1 MMKKYIYLLI
11 LFLMLSCSTT
21 KKTTAEKQEQ
31 TTQASEVS
39 NSQEQKEETTI
50 MWKFP
55 NDTTFLQNSSFFLT
69 PLSDCEQAEKNK
81 TMPSWG
87 YINIT
92 KKASNNEVK
101 KENTISQEQEKKKG
115 QIKTVKETT
124 VNWFLSAVLAFL
136 IVFLCQ
142 CVINRKKI
150 AQIFASLK
158 K

>member
-11 LFLMLSCSTT
+11 LFLMLSCSST

-31 TTQASEVS
+31 STQTSEVS
-39 NSQEQKEETTI
+39 NSQEQQEETTI
-50 MWKFP
+50 AWKFP
-55 NDTTFLQNSSFFLT
+55 NDTTFLQNNSFFLT
-69 PLSDCEQAEKNK
+69 PLSDCEQDNKNK

-87 YINIT
+87 YLKIT

-101 KENTISQEQEKKKG
+101 KENATSQAQEKQKG

-124 VNWFLSAVLAFL
+124 INWFLSAVLAFL
-136 IVFLCQ
+136 MVFLCQ

-150 AQIFASLK
+150 AQIFASFGK
-158 K
+158 

>member
-31 TTQASEVS
+31 STQTSEVS
-39 NSQEQKEETTI
+39 NSQEQQEETTI
-50 MWKFP
+50 IWKFP
-55 NDTTFLQNSSFFLT
+55 NDTTFLQNNSFLLT
-69 PLSDCEQAEKNK
+69 PLSDYEQASKNK

-87 YINIT
+87 YLKIT

-101 KENTISQEQEKKKG
+101 KENTTTQTQEKQKG

-124 VNWFLSAVLAFL
+124 INWFLSAVLAFL

-150 AQIFASLK
+150 AQIFASFK

>member
-1 MMKKYIYLLI
+1 MKKYIYLLI

-31 TTQASEVS
+31 STQTSEVS

-50 MWKFP
+50 IWKFP
-55 NDTTFLQNSSFFLT
+55 NDTTSLQNNSFFLT
-69 PLSDCEQAEKNK
+69 PLNDCDTSSRNK

-87 YINIT
+87 YLKIT

-101 KENTISQEQEKKKG
+101 KENAINQTQEKAKG

-124 VNWFLSAVLAFL
+124 INWFLSAVLAFL

-150 AQIFASLK
+150 AQIFASFK

>member
-21 KKTTAEKQEQ
+21 KKTTTERQEQ
-31 TTQASEVS
+31 STQTSEVS
-39 NSQEQKEETTI
+39 NSKEQQEETEI
-50 MWKFP
+50 IWKFP
-55 NDTTFLQNSSFFLT
+55 NDTTFQQNNSFFLT
-69 PLSDCEQAEKNK
+69 PLSDCESKSKNK

-87 YINIT
+87 YLKIT
-92 KKASNNEVK
+92 KKASNNELK
-101 KENTISQEQEKKKG
+101 KENDTSQAQEKQKG
-115 QIKTVKETT
+115 QIKTTKKTT
-124 VNWFLSAVLAFL
+124 INWFLSAVLAFL

-150 AQIFASLK
+150 AQIFASYK

>member
-1 MMKKYIYLLI
+1 MKKYIYLLI

-21 KKTTAEKQEQ
+21 KKTTTEKQEQ
-31 TTQASEVS
+31 STQTSKIS
-39 NSQEQKEETTI
+39 NSQEQQEETTI
-50 MWKFP
+50 IWKFP
-55 NDTTFLQNSSFFLT
+55 NDTTFQQNNSFFLT
-69 PLSDCEQAEKNK
+69 PLSDCEQGSK
-81 TMPSWG
+81 TKKMPSWG
-87 YINIT
+87 YLKIT

-101 KENTISQEQEKKKG
+101 KENTTSQAQEKQKG

-150 AQIFASLK
+150 AQIFASYK